1 MPLNENF
8 KCLIPSSNVAMHSA
22 LSFPF
27 PKSSL
32 VPTFTAFAFPTRAS
46 QVSFPKS
53 LSNKTK
59 EIIGDFPHEYRTTL
73 INELTENDVKDIEDY
88 IKPDILTKQNY
99 LDKF

>member
-1 MPLNENF
+1 MDIKGTKEKYYDVTGKVMKDVYEKVN
-8 KCLIPSSNVAMHSA
+8 M
-22 LSFPF
+22 
-27 PKSSL
+27 
-32 VPTFTAFAFPTRAS
+32 
-46 QVSFPKS
+46 
-53 LSNKTK
+53 TK